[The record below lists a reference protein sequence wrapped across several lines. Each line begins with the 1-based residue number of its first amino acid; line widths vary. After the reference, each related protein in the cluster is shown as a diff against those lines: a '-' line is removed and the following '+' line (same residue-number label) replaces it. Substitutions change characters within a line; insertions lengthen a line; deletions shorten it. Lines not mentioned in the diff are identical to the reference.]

1 MKINRVLGEI
11 CEAFLNPDAKIN
23 LGHISDDTIAITI
36 NGFVCYFLQTSEFPF
51 DVKALLDGRCEV
63 NFKRVIPEE
72 TIHAEMTCEMILRDR
87 LKLRRLTDGKTD
99 VWVDGRL
106 LSNFEKWATFAISG
120 QFSPVVV
127 YEGERMVGLIMPHK
141 RWHDPL

>member
-11 CEAFLNPDAKIN
+11 CETFLNPDAKIN
-23 LGHISDDTIAITI
+23 LGHISKDTIAITI

-51 DVKALLDGRCEV
+51 DVNALLDGRCEV

-72 TIHAEMTCEMILRDR
+72 TAEAEMTCEIL
-87 LKLRRLTDGKTD
+87 LKNKVKLRRLTDGKTD
-99 VWVDGRL
+99 VWVDERL
-106 LSNFEKWATFAISG
+106 FKNFDKSATFAISG

-127 YEGERMVGLIMPHK
+127 HEGERMVGLIMPHK
-141 RWHDPL
+141 R